1 MRITILTLFPGMF
14 DGPFRESMVK
24 KAQEKNLVH
33 IDFVDIRKFGIG
45 AHRVVDDKPYGG
57 GVGMVMRADVLHKAI
72 ESAKDPALCKAEQ
85 KVILMDA
92 RGEMFSQKKAKSFSM
107 IKHLI
112 IVCGHYEGVDER
124 VLGYI
129 DEAISIGPFVLT
141 GGEIPAMLI
150 ADATV
155 RLIKGVLKT
164 DATENESFSKGLE
177 EKLEH
182 PQYTRPA
189 VYNNQKVPEI
199 LVSGHHQQI
208 AQWKK
213 TKAK

>member
-1 MRITILTLFPGMF
+1 
-14 DGPFRESMVK
+14 MVK

-72 ESAKDPALCKAEQ
+72 ESAKDPALSKAEQ

-92 RGEMFSQKKAKSFSM
+92 RGEVFSQKKAKSFS
-107 IKHLI
+107 KLQHLV

-124 VLGYI
+124 MLAYV

-150 ADATV
+150 TDATV

-177 EKLEH
+177 EKREH